1 MFELP
6 AIITGLALIFYSI
19 LTFKVGMARG
29 KYSVKAPAIT
39 GHEMFERNYRVQMN
53 MLEQIIFFLP
63 SMWLFAVYLD
73 APKAAAALG
82 AVWLMGRIWYAHAY
96 VVNPSKRIAGFVIS
110 LLSSSIL
117 LLGGLVGAVMNLF
130 SA

>member
-6 AIITGLALIFYSI
+6 AIITALALIFYSI
-19 LTFKVGMARG
+19 LMFKVGMARG
-29 KYSVKAPAIT
+29 KYGVKAPAIT
-39 GHEMFERNYRVQMN
+39 GHEMFERHHRVQMN
-53 MLEQIIFFLP
+53 MLEQTLFFLP

-73 APKAAAALG
+73 SPRLAAALG
-82 AVWLMGRIWYAHAY
+82 VVWLIGRIWYAHAY
-96 VVNPSKRIAGFVIS
+96 VANPPKRTAGFVIA
-110 LLSSSIL
+110 LFSSSIL